1 MSSTVLYVIIY
12 SKQNNMLKNFLG
24 IFAIAQIVVASVLL
38 SPDLFMRVSAWVIFD
53 NQATRTWNRT
63 IPSAQINVSPAGGPI
78 PPAVSQIVTVI
89 PPPPN
94 THSH

>member
-1 MSSTVLYVIIY
+1 
-12 SKQNNMLKNFLG
+12 MLKILLG
-24 IFAIAQIVVASVLL
+24 IFALVQIITATILL
-38 SPDLFMRVSAWVIFD
+38 SPDLFERVSAGVVFD
-53 NQATRTWNRT
+53 SQATSTWNKT